1 MFIKKYKNL
10 SSSFSD
16 YRDEVTNL
24 IEKSVSK
31 DDYNIWFKIRE
42 KTQLKD
48 NVIENAE
55 DKSETA
61 M

>member
-1 MFIKKYKNL
+1 M
-10 SSSFSD
+10 FSD
-16 YRDEVTNL
+16 YREEVTNL

-42 KTQLKD
+42 KTELKD
-48 NVIENAE
+48 AVIEGAE
-55 DKSETA
+55 DKSEIA